1 MQRVI
6 YVGGPNICFN
16 AACRRT
22 EVDLNAA
29 RRQPPGPLKHSTLLA
44 SVGILTEE
52 KIHSQKAE
60 AVFHAQS
67 IGSHFPLSYSSQ
79 GHMSSAHCAAGG
91 PDSAACL
98 R

>member
-16 AACRRT
+16 AACRQT

-44 SVGILTEE
+44 SVGILYRRENTFSKGRGSLPCTEHW
-52 KIHSQKAE
+52 ITFSP
-60 AVFHAQS
+60 F
-67 IGSHFPLSYSSQ
+67 I
-79 GHMSSAHCAAGG
+79 
-91 PDSAACL
+91 
-98 R
+98 